1 MNRLPLVESMASAP
15 APFLD
20 GIDPW
25 QMGFGE
31 RAALVGLL
39 SELKPALS
47 VEIGTAEGGSLKRI
61 AEHSGEVHSF
71 DMVEPQA
78 EARALENV
86 HLHTGDSHA
95 LLPKVLEEF
104 AAQGRNVD
112 FALVDGDH
120 SADGAAQDMHDL
132 LSSPAV
138 GRTVIIAHDSM
149 NEEVRRGLERI
160 DYSAW
165 PKVRYVELDCV
176 SGFLFREPF
185 PNELW
190 GGLALIV
197 IDADNPRAPGRL
209 AVGAALPGVAAA
221 DGRRSRRTLGR
232 ARRAGERPCRAR
244 GGAGRAGASPPGP
257 APGDVVR
264 VLAAHCPLAPR
275 QGAAEALTIAVAAR
289 RRIAFATRELHPFAG
304 GGIAPITAALARE
317 LAPVADVELFTSARY
332 REAHERSPGDFG
344 DGVLIHFVDEPDGA
358 GDFYTA
364 GHAWSARLYEALA
377 ARYAAAGGPDLIEFV
392 DYLAEGF
399 VTIQARAHA
408 RAVARATRGWR
419 CGCRRR
425 RSCAASSTG
434 RWPATSRPSRSS
446 RRSATAC
453 GGRTRCSSPAATSS
467 AHTAATTAPTRLAPA
482 VARARRVP
490 GRVRGRGDAGPD
502 RRAAARALPRAAR
515 APQGRAGPR
524 AGGARHRGDWRL
536 TLLGADTATG
546 PLGDLRCA
554 ASSS

>member
-120 SADGAAQDMHDL
+120 SADGAAQDIHDL

-197 IDADNPRAPGRL
+197 IDADNPRAPGVSPWEQRYQ
-209 AVGAALPGVAAA
+209 
-221 DGRRSRRTLGR
+221 
-232 ARRAGERPCRAR
+232 
-244 GGAGRAGASPPGP
+244 ASQ
-257 APGDVVR
+257 
-264 VLAAHCPLAPR
+264 PLM
-275 QGAAEALTIAVAAR
+275 VAAR
-289 RRIAFATRELHPFAG
+289 DGRSAGLAELES
-304 GGIAPITAALARE
+304 ARAE
-317 LAPVADVELFTSARY
+317 LAAAQAEL
-332 REAHERSPGDFG
+332 ERHRQGLHQ
-344 DGVLIHFVDEPDGA
+344 V
-358 GDFYTA
+358 
-364 GHAWSARLYEALA
+364 
-377 ARYAAAGGPDLIEFV
+377 
-392 DYLAEGF
+392 
-399 VTIQARAHA
+399 
-408 RAVARATRGWR
+408 
-419 CGCRRR
+419 
-425 RSCAASSTG
+425 
-434 RWPATSRPSRSS
+434 
-446 RRSATAC
+446 
-453 GGRTRCSSPAATSS
+453 TSS
-467 AHTAATTAPTRLAPA
+467 
-482 VARARRVP
+482 VS
-490 GRVRGRGDAGPD
+490 
-502 RRAAARALPRAAR
+502 
-515 APQGRAGPR
+515 
-524 AGGARHRGDWRL
+524 WRL
-536 TLLGADTATG
+536 TA
-546 PLGDLRCA
+546 PLRHAKARLKR
-554 ASSS
+554 